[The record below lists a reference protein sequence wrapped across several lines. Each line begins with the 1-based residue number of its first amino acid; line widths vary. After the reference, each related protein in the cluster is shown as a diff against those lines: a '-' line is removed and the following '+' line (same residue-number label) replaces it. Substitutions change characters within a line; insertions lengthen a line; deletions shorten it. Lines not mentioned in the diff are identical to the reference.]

1 MFGRDSKTTT
11 RIDILLGKSARIHG
25 DVEFS
30 GGLHLEGQVL
40 GNVRS
45 DGDEPSTLSVS
56 DTGSIEGSVVV
67 DNVVLNGA
75 VKGDI
80 RATGRVVLG
89 AQAKVHGNVYYG
101 VIETAL
107 GAEIRGKLMSLPP
120 ASAAVTDTADS
131 KSAT

>member
-1 MFGRDSKTTT
+1 MFGREPKTTT
-11 RIDILLGKSARIHG
+11 RIDILLGKSARVHG

-30 GGLHLEGQVL
+30 GGLHLDGRVM

-56 DTGSIEGSVVV
+56 ETGVIEGSVVV
-67 DNVVLNGA
+67 DNVVLNGS
-75 VKGDI
+75 VRGDI

-89 AQAKVHGNVYYG
+89 EQAKVHGNVYYG

-107 GAEIRGKLMSLPP
+107 GAEIMGKLVSAPP
-120 ASAAVTDTADS
+120 VAVVKPVES
-131 KSAT
+131 KTVT

>member
-1 MFGRDSKTTT
+1 MFGREPKTTT
-11 RIDILLGKSARIHG
+11 RIDILLGKSARVHG

-30 GGLHLEGQVL
+30 GGLHLDGRVM

-56 DTGSIEGSVVV
+56 ETGVIEGSVVV
-67 DNVVLNGA
+67 DNVVLNGS
-75 VKGDI
+75 VRGDI

-89 AQAKVHGNVYYG
+89 EQAKVHGNVYYG

-107 GAEIRGKLMSLPP
+107 GAEIMGKLVSAPP
-120 ASAAVTDTADS
+120 VAVVEPVESKTA
-131 KSAT
+131 T

>member
-1 MFGRDSKTTT
+1 MFGREPKTTT

-30 GGLHLEGQVL
+30 GGLHLDGCVM

-56 DTGSIEGSVVV
+56 DTGLIEGSVIV
-67 DNVVLNGA
+67 DNIVLNGT
-75 VKGDI
+75 VRGDI
-80 RATGRVVLG
+80 RASGRVVLG
-89 AQAKVHGNVYYG
+89 AQAKVQGNVYYG

-107 GAEIRGKLMSLPP
+107 GAEIMGKLVSVPP
-120 ASAAVTDTADS
+120 V
-131 KSAT
+131 ATVAQEPKPAT

>member
-120 ASAAVTDTADS
+120 ATAAATDPTDGKTA
-131 KSAT
+131 T